1 MGLWAASYHMLS
13 ITINLLA
20 ARAVVK
26 VRLSSE
32 WQCVD
37 LHISGEMHPGSLNQ
51 EENGFRFSL
60 WQEKDGE
67 CLLMR
72 FFSRACVQ
80 TDIENQ
86 KEDAG
91 LPFRRIRVIVEMND
105 CKIKT

>member
-1 MGLWAASYHMLS
+1 
-13 ITINLLA
+13 
-20 ARAVVK
+20 
-26 VRLSSE
+26 
-32 WQCVD
+32 
-37 LHISGEMHPGSLNQ
+37 
-51 EENGFRFSL
+51 
-60 WQEKDGE
+60 
-67 CLLMR
+67 MR